1 VTAPRSVGRLQI
13 GGSATKDLEI
23 PPFRH
28 IVGPMYVRTGEGRR
42 SMEDRGGVEHGDY
55 TRLLYT
61 ASYIPSMNGHYT
73 ELLYTVSIHGDY
85 VR

>member
-1 VTAPRSVGRLQI
+1 
-13 GGSATKDLEI
+13 
-23 PPFRH
+23 
-28 IVGPMYVRTGEGRR
+28 
-42 SMEDRGGVEHGDY
+42 MEDRGGVEHGDY

-85 VR
+85 VRWLLEQDEPRLLQEGSSVSARSAPDTGSPVWWNMPLR